1 MHPLEVSSGGEAC
14 KKDQQRQ
21 QALGLLAV
29 MRQTCFLPGVISYSA
44 VISACEK
51 DQQWQRA
58 LGLLELMQ
66 QTRVLPGVISYSAV
80 FSACET
86 GPTNVAGLGSLGI
99 DTADCHS
106 AERHFSLSRHQCL

>member
-1 MHPLEVSSGGEAC
+1 MAQTGLRGGGFGGSAPKVAGGCNPLFPFWGRGGLHPLEVSSGGEAC

-51 DQQWQRA
+51 VQRWQQA
-58 LGLLELMQ
+58 LGLW
-66 QTRVLPGVISYSAV
+66 S
-80 FSACET
+80 
-86 GPTNVAGLGSLGI
+86 
-99 DTADCHS
+99 
-106 AERHFSLSRHQCL
+106 